1 MLHPPTPPLLTTN
14 PALSTAKL
22 GRSGGN
28 AYPILESKGKTVSSQ
43 KVKGRKPL
51 WFAIISIV
59 AWLGISSAMGPL
71 FGNLSSVQK
80 NDNAD
85 FLPAHVEAQKF
96 SDAYKSFTVNANKNL
111 PALVLFEGDVT
122 QEKIAAT
129 NIFLNTIATQPL
141 VTKDGKA
148 ISGVTKTIGD
158 YLTKGEK
165 IFAFPSQDGKALLAN
180 VPFDNS
186 NAGSQLSNKKPALP
200 AVVDSIRYYTGKFSS
215 TQGFTSHVTGF
226 AAIFADL
233 FGAFGGID
241 STLLLTTVIVV
252 ALILIVVYRSPV
264 LWILPLFTAITAESL
279 AGGIIYLLAKH
290 NVITLDGQSQGILS
304 VLVIGAATDYALLLI
319 ARYREELHLHD
330 SRFEAM
336 KKAWRGVVE
345 PIVASGSTVTLGLL
359 VLLFAQLKNSRGL
372 GPVGAIGIVSSM
384 VTVLTF
390 LPALLVVF
398 GRWIFWPKIP
408 RHDDHDE
415 KLTGIWSKVAHATA
429 KSPKKFAIITTVI
442 LLVFAGMITTLKA
455 TGISTTQGFTT
466 HPDSLVGQDLLLKHF
481 PGGQSQPTQILISQG
496 KAPEAIAALQK
507 VKGVSSVTPEVVG
520 QAIPGQPMPPVKVVN
535 GNVVLDATLS
545 VPADSSAGRALV
557 PTIRN
562 VVHAIEA
569 QSLVGGISATFYDVD
584 VASAHDRNLIIP
596 IVLLLIAIIL
606 GLLLRSIFAAAVLL
620 VTVIVSF
627 VATLGVSALVF
638 NHIFKFAGADT
649 GFPLFT
655 FIFLVA
661 LGIDYNIFLMTRVRE
676 ESIKLGTRAGV
687 TKGVTVTGGVITSA
701 GIVLAATFT
710 VLGVLPL
717 VALAEIAFAVAFGV
731 LLDTLVVRSIL
742 VPALVH
748 IIGPKIWWP
757 SKLSREGK

>member
-1 MLHPPTPPLLTTN
+1 MSS
-14 PALSTAKL
+14 STV
-22 GRSGGN
+22 N
-28 AYPILESKGKTVSSQ
+28 
-43 KVKGRKPL
+43 KVKARKPL
-51 WFAIISIV
+51 WFAIITIIV
-59 AWLGISSAMGPL
+59 WFGISGAVGPL

-85 FLPAHVEAQKF
+85 FLPPHVEAQKF
-96 SDAYKSFTVNANKNL
+96 SDAYKSFTVNANKSL
-111 PALVLFEGDVT
+111 PALVLFEGSVT
-122 QEKIAAT
+122 QEKVMAT
-129 NIFLNTIATQPL
+129 NVFFASLSSKPL
-141 VTKDGKA
+141 VTKDGKTL
-148 ISGVTKTIGD
+148 SGVNKKIGD
-158 YLTKGEK
+158 FLTPGEK

-180 VPFDNS
+180 VPFDNT
-186 NAGSQLSNKKPALP
+186 NAGAQLDNKKPALP
-200 AVVDSIRYYTGKFSS
+200 AVVDAIRFYTGQFAK
-215 TQGFTSHVTGF
+215 TNGFTSHVTGF

-241 STLLLTTVIVV
+241 STLLITTVLVV

-264 LWILPLFTAITAESL
+264 LWILPLMTALIAESL
-279 AGGIIYLLAKH
+279 AGGIIYLLAKRDI
-290 NVITLDGQSQGILS
+290 ITVDGQSQGILS

-330 SRFEAM
+330 SRFDAM
-336 KKAWRGVVE
+336 KKAWRGVLE
-345 PIVASGSTVTLGLL
+345 PIVASGSTVTIGLL
-359 VLLFAQLKNSRGL
+359 VLLLCQLKNSRGL

-384 VTVLTF
+384 ITVLTL

-442 LLVFAGMITTLKA
+442 LLVFASLITTLKA
-455 TGISTTQGFTT
+455 NGISTTQGFTT
-466 HPDSLVGQDLLLKHF
+466 HPDSLVGQELLLKHF
-481 PGGQSQPTQILISQG
+481 PGGQSQPTQILIKQT
-496 KAPEAIAALQK
+496 KMAEATAALK
-507 VKGVSSVTPEVVG
+507 GISGVSSVTPELAG
-520 QAIPGQPMPPVKVVN
+520 QAIPGQPLPALKVVN
-535 GNVVLDATLS
+535 SNVVLDATLS
-545 VPADSSAGRALV
+545 VPADSSAGRELI
-557 PTIRN
+557 PTIRST
-562 VVHAIEA
+562 VHAIDA

-584 VASAHDRNLIIP
+584 IASARDRNLVIP
-596 IVLLLIAIIL
+596 IVLILIAIIL
-606 GLLLRSIFAAAVLL
+606 GLLLRSIFAAAILL

-676 ESIKLGTRAGV
+676 ESIKIGTRAGV

-757 SKLSREGK
+757 SKLAQESK

>member
-1 MLHPPTPPLLTTN
+1 
-14 PALSTAKL
+14 
-22 GRSGGN
+22 
-28 AYPILESKGKTVSSQ
+28 VSSSTVN
-43 KVKGRKPL
+43 KVKARKPL
-51 WFAIISIV
+51 WFAIITIIV
-59 AWLGISSAMGPL
+59 WFGISGAVGPL

-85 FLPAHVEAQKF
+85 FLPPHVEAQKF
-96 SDAYKSFTVNANKNL
+96 SDAYKSFTVNANKSL
-111 PALVLFEGDVT
+111 PALVLFEGSVT
-122 QEKIAAT
+122 QEKVMAT
-129 NIFLNTIATQPL
+129 NVFFASISSKPL
-141 VTKDGKA
+141 VTKDGKTLSA
-148 ISGVTKTIGD
+148 VNKKIGD
-158 YLTKGEK
+158 FLTPGEK

-180 VPFDNS
+180 VPFDNT
-186 NAGSQLSNKKPALP
+186 NAGAQLDNKKPALP
-200 AVVDSIRYYTGKFSS
+200 AVVDAIRFYTGQFAK
-215 TQGFTSHVTGF
+215 TNGFTSHVTGF

-241 STLLLTTVIVV
+241 STLLITTVLVV

-264 LWILPLFTAITAESL
+264 LWILPLMTALIAESL
-279 AGGIIYLLAKH
+279 AGGIIYLLAKRDI
-290 NVITLDGQSQGILS
+290 ITVDGQSQGILS

-330 SRFEAM
+330 SRFDAM
-336 KKAWRGVVE
+336 KKAWRGVLE
-345 PIVASGSTVTLGLL
+345 PIVASGSTVTIGLL
-359 VLLFAQLKNSRGL
+359 VLLLCQLKNSRGL

-384 VTVLTF
+384 ITVLTL

-442 LLVFAGMITTLKA
+442 LLVFASLITTLKA
-455 TGISTTQGFTT
+455 NGISTTQGFTT
-466 HPDSLVGQDLLLKHF
+466 HPDSLVGQELLLKHF
-481 PGGQSQPTQILISQG
+481 PGGQSQPTQILIKQT
-496 KAPEAIAALQK
+496 KMAEATAALK
-507 VKGVSSVTPEVVG
+507 GISGVSSVTPELAG
-520 QAIPGQPMPPVKVVN
+520 QAIPGQPLPALKVVN
-535 GNVVLDATLS
+535 SNVVLDATLS
-545 VPADSSAGRALV
+545 VPADSSAGRELI
-557 PTIRN
+557 PTIRST
-562 VVHAIEA
+562 VHAIDA

-584 VASAHDRNLIIP
+584 IASARDRNLVIP
-596 IVLLLIAIIL
+596 IVLILIAIIL
-606 GLLLRSIFAAAVLL
+606 GLLLRSIFAAAILL

-676 ESIKLGTRAGV
+676 ESIKIGTRAGV

-757 SKLSREGK
+757 SKLAQESK